1 MSKPIVYSIG
11 VYIILALGTILGIV
25 GIGAFATYVSEA
37 NDFHR
42 IEERNR

>member
-1 MSKPIVYSIG
+1 MSKILVAIC
-11 VYIILALGTILGIV
+11 IIAGTILGIV